1 MASFSEKQEYKLEI
15 LPNKVIQV
23 RRSDI
28 ILKDDVAVANS
39 FHRHVVVPGDDVSAQ
54 PAEVQACASALW
66 TPEVVAAY
74 AEANP
79 SEDVEEAE
87 PVAASV
93 AKKSAKR
100 R

>member
-1 MASFSEKQEYKLEI
+1 MAFSEQQEYKLEI

-28 ILKDDVAVANS
+28 ILKDGVPIATS
-39 FHRHVVVPGDDVSAQ
+39 FHRHVVVPGDDVSEE
-54 PAEVQACASALW
+54 PPEVQACATALW

-79 SEDVEEAE
+79 TIEKEA
-87 PVAASV
+87 
-93 AKKSAKR
+93 
-100 R
+100 